1 MKGWLDKYVEGGEL
15 DKNALSGVKNVLSAV
30 GDVTSAPARGLTY
43 LATGKYQDPSEAMG
57 ITNPYGAFATDL
69 VLDPMNLVGAGL
81 LKLASGP
88 SKLSK
93 VTKAAGKLSKAAD
106 VASTAKNYKS
116 PDIKLDPNKF
126 PGPKNIPIN
135 PKQFNQAVK
144 STLSALT
151 ERGQKLDQVTGGKF
165 NVTPDDIHYHGT
177 FAARPI
183 VEVKTPHGSEY
194 FYKSTGWGG
203 KKEVDPGQWQVFGQW
218 MDAPAGT
225 VKPNSVNDWFVK
237 GKGFDQF
244 YGSQSF
250 GNVANSLDNALI
262 KKYNVP
268 PEDLNKFL
276 NFQNMQSDA
285 NTFIPKRN
293 NGGWLDKY
301 NDGGPVQENYN
312 DYSVSAGEGFQG
324 DGYSNVGRNYSPAW
338 GGQFQ
343 DGGKVPA
350 TRSDSVDV
358 YNNSKAVQDYYK
370 KTGYKKIDVKKD
382 SEEYLKKSITDI
394 NKLLK
399 RIKKTNYTPQQKKI
413 LIKQTN
419 EDLNWFNDQLTELQ
433 NYDNPKNYLD
443 NLEGSKKAFE
453 EEGSYNSQKIDSGW
467 GYMDKEGTRHSSKPS
482 LEEYYKS
489 IDSNKFNQR
498 EQSYGFLDLRSPM
511 PLYDKRITPQGFA
524 HYKSS
529 ANDNVQMYEYDPL
542 AVMPWDMVPVAQQEE
557 RIRKFGTSGA
567 PVNILEQHPEWNTA
581 PVTNNTQPTKQS
593 TPQSTIDFM
602 EGNYGQEPITEMP
615 QPQAS
620 AYGEVVDPRTGYTHM
635 TRQGSPMYPM
645 VGQNVPEMEEGGPV
659 KRFMQPTE
667 TFKNYGYNPKENEM
681 STEYSTSIG
690 GPGEVYLVPG
700 YRQGKILQYPEEAFN
715 AYGEHLGGPFK
726 TVQAAEDFAQLRHK
740 YVEQNKNIPAP
751 FKTRDYAMGGSIGG
765 ATQGIPGATGFM
777 YARTGSIPD
786 NGKYAKKTMASAEN
800 GAEMQYY
807 QNGLDWKPRS
817 MAEGG
822 EVVPGENEEVDLP
835 SIWDD
840 KMASIKNTKLRG
852 PGTRTRFLPPQLLDE
867 DQFEVEDVNYDQLS
881 APHFVNSLTPIE
893 SKNYIPKMQ
902 DRFPDM
908 ETMYYN
914 KNAEFNEN
922 WSNLNL
928 LDESSNKIKLNTG
941 RFRGAK
947 VPTNIIDEL
956 AKTSRKQ
963 NVPLGQLLTL
973 MGRESMFGSGTDR
986 NEDRAGSKTSLMS
999 GWNVAEDYQP
1009 YNNIRFLADNKV
1021 PGIKPTPTPHGY
1033 EYEITDE
1040 RAMNN
1045 YLRKNPKLLDQYKAK
1060 LDSTKVLGDQDA
1072 FDLAA
1077 KFLKKKGVKGYNPGD
1092 PNYTNLFNQ
1101 DYNLLKQDKGLMKYV
1116 KQKGYTFED
1125 GGSLELTKLDQLTNF
1140 TNYNTKQPGGWLD
1153 KYQ

>member
-1 MKGWLDKYVEGGEL
+1 MKGWL
-15 DKNALSGVKNVLSAV
+15 DKNALSGVKNILSAV

-177 FAARPI
+177 FGGRPI
-183 VEVKTPHGSEY
+183 VEVKTPYGSEH
-194 FYKSTGWGG
+194 FYKSTGWAG
-203 KKEVDPGQWQVFGQW
+203 KKEINPGQWQAFGQW

-225 VKPNSVNDWFVK
+225 VRPNSVNDWFVK
-237 GKGFDQF
+237 GPGFDKF

-343 DGGKVPA
+343 NGGKVKPITVTDKNDPRLKA
-350 TRSDSVDV
+350 YQDSLYVRNKYSQSFGPGSKTRPLTKKEKEFWKDE
-358 YNNSKAVQDYYK
+358 
-370 KTGYKKIDVKKD
+370 KTGLLPNLVEYSPKSGKDEGYFGHFKK
-382 SEEYLKKSITDI
+382 
-394 NKLLK
+394 
-399 RIKKTNYTPQQKKI
+399 P
-413 LIKQTN
+413 
-419 EDLNWFNDQLTELQ
+419 
-433 NYDNPKNYLD
+433 
-443 NLEGSKKAFE
+443 
-453 EEGSYNSQKIDSGW
+453 
-467 GYMDKEGTRHSSKPS
+467 
-482 LEEYYKS
+482 
-489 IDSNKFNQR
+489 
-498 EQSYGFLDLRSPM
+498 
-511 PLYDKRITPQGFA
+511 
-524 HYKSS
+524 
-529 ANDNVQMYEYDPL
+529 
-542 AVMPWDMVPVAQQEE
+542 
-557 RIRKFGTSGA
+557 
-567 PVNILEQHPEWNTA
+567 
-581 PVTNNTQPTKQS
+581 TQPVIYQKPEP

-602 EGNYGQEPITEMP
+602 EGNYAQGPITEIP

-645 VGQNVPEMEEGGPV
+645 VGQNVPEM
-659 KRFMQPTE
+659 
-667 TFKNYGYNPKENEM
+667 
-681 STEYSTSIG
+681 
-690 GPGEVYLVPG
+690 
-700 YRQGKILQYPEEAFN
+700 
-715 AYGEHLGGPFK
+715 
-726 TVQAAEDFAQLRHK
+726 
-740 YVEQNKNIPAP
+740 
-751 FKTRDYAMGGSIGG
+751 AMGGSIGG